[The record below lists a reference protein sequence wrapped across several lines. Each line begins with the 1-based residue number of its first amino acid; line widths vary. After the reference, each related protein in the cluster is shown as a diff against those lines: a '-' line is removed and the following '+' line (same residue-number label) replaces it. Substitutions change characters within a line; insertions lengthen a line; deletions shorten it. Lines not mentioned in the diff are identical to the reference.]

1 MAYKVVVY
9 TEDQEEVKKIMELAG
24 LTPSPFPDMPVSID
38 LPNSRTLEIS
48 QVLAMTAYSG
58 KVTYQE
64 LLDEA
69 ENDDERRHLQALI
82 SARGVKLTDK
92 VDEAFWDVLLEEGHD
107 ISKP

>member
-1 MAYKVVVY
+1 M
-9 TEDQEEVKKIMELAG
+9 
-24 LTPSPFPDMPVSID
+24 
-38 LPNSRTLEIS
+38 
-48 QVLAMTAYSG
+48 AMTAYSG
-58 KVTYQE
+58 DWTYQE

-69 ENDDERRHLQALI
+69 DGEDERRHLQALI